1 MSDLV
6 HQIDQTRYQLP
17 PGGKWFY
24 TQQPMLEAYYAALAS
39 TDPNA
44 LAVAWDK
51 PGSGTKIYGLY
62 HSMSRELFMLN
73 LLDTPTQS
81 RHCYELL
88 AEDVP
93 CKGYAD
99 VEWEGPDDPAHTE
112 LTRLVKAIRQKVQ
125 EQLAIDPHIYVC
137 CGTRPTKDDPAVFKH
152 SYHIVLDNVVFE
164 RNNDGQMKQFFTT
177 IQGFTWMDG
186 VEEKPMV
193 DPRVYTKNRV
203 FRLPH
208 CTKIGG
214 TVPFLR
220 ISGDPRRDNEGFGT
234 TDFAR
239 DAKAV
244 LPFFITAH
252 DHATRSN
259 CKFVRTPP
267 TILEKAA
274 AGGAGQG
281 GGRKRDRTATDGHH
295 QQQTNG
301 KLLPVPM
308 PILQH
313 ILALSGDTV
322 SKLSSIQY
330 LPQEDQWQVQGDQRA
345 QGRTCL
351 AHSAGTVLHDSNN
364 AILFVD
370 RSVAV
375 LVVLVWLG
383 PPDLLLLC
391 EQGPHRLQG
400 SLPVHVRRV
409 RLGPSQAHPRLHLH
423 ESTDL
428 RVADRSVPTATGR
441 IPATAEPSGGREGGC
456 W

>member
-24 TQQPMLEAYYAALAS
+24 TQQPMLEAYYSTLAS

-62 HSMSRELFMLN
+62 HSMPRETFMLN
-73 LLDTPTQS
+73 LLDTATQN

-88 AEDVP
+88 AEDSP

-99 VEWEGPDDPAHTE
+99 VEWEGPDDPGHTT

-125 EQLAIDPHIYVC
+125 DHFTLDPKIYVC
-137 CGTRPTKDDPAVFKH
+137 CGTRPTKEDPSVLKH
-152 SYHIVLDNVVFE
+152 SYHIVLDNVIFE

-220 ISGDPRRDNEGFGT
+220 IGGDPHHDDDFGT
-234 TDFAR
+234 TDFGR

-252 DHATRSN
+252 GHASSDGQY
-259 CKFVRTPP
+259 KFVRTPP
-267 TILEKAA
+267 LVLEKAA
-274 AGGAGQG
+274 VGA
-281 GGRKRDRTATDGHH
+281 GRKRERAVDAPQGH
-295 QQQTNG
+295 TSG
-301 KLLPVPM
+301 RVLPVPM

-322 SKLSSIQY
+322 SKLVSIQY

-351 AHSAGTVLHDSNN
+351 AHAETIHDSNN

-370 RSVAV
+370 R
-375 LVVLVWLG
+375 LVRFGFHLISLS
-383 PPDLLLLC
+383 DLLLLLAAT
-391 EQGPHRLQG
+391 GFP
-400 SLPVHVRRV
+400 
-409 RLGPSQAHPRLHLH
+409 QAS
-423 ESTDL
+423 ESTTSACLPD
-428 RVADRSVPTATGR
+428 APPSIPSPSSATS
-441 IPATAEPSGGREGGC
+441 P
-456 W
+456 